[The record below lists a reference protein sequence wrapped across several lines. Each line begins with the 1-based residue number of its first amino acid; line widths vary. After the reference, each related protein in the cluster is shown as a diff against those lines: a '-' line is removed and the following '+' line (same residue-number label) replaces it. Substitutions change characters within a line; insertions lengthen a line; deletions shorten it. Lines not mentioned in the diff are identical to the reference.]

1 MVEFRRNY
9 PVDYVLAFSF
19 VFSIIYA
26 AVLSGLQVD
35 SFVDRDN
42 YLVYAEHS
50 SDILTR
56 YLSEGALSVIF
67 NEPVW
72 LFINIYLSSF
82 FLPDVVLR
90 IIIFFSAFFT
100 CFYVLRFKPKCFFV
114 LLFFLLLPQV
124 LKNNIIHLRQGL
136 AISFFLMG
144 WFSSRSGLRWTFMG
158 LSSLIH
164 ASFLFLFLLF
174 FVNQLFTIFRYSTGL
189 RVLLISLLSIAIG
202 GGGMWFAR
210 ILGAR
215 QGEGGQPF
223 SVSGLGFMFWL
234 AVAVLFYSQGKQFV
248 RDNGFAFS
256 ILLFYLLTYFL
267 LPVTARIFESGMIL
281 VLLAGLSLDSY
292 RKLSFFSALFF
303 YFCVQWYQRAGLPGF
318 GWGVEN
324 YL

>member
-9 PVDYVLAFSF
+9 SIDYVLAFSF
-19 VFSIIYA
+19 VFAIIYA

-35 SFVDRDN
+35 AFVDRDN
-42 YLVYAEHS
+42 YLVYAEYS
-50 SDILTR
+50 SDIFDR
-56 YLSEGALSVIF
+56 YVGEGPLFVIF
-67 NEPVW
+67 NEPAW
-72 LFINIYLSSF
+72 LLLNILLSSF

-100 CFYVLRFKPKCFFV
+100 CFYVLRFKAKYFFV

-144 WFSSRSGLRWTFMG
+144 WFSSRSGLRWIFMG
-158 LSSLIH
+158 LSCLIH
-164 ASFLFLFLLF
+164 ASFLFLILLF
-174 FVNQLFTIFRYSTGL
+174 FLNQLFTFFRYSTGL
-189 RVLLISLLSIAIG
+189 RILLIALLSITIG
-202 GGGMWFAR
+202 GGGMWLAR
-210 ILGAR
+210 VLGAR
-215 QGEGGQPF
+215 QGEAVQSF

-234 AVAVLFYSQGKQFV
+234 AVAVLFFSQGKQFL
-248 RDNGFAFS
+248 RDNWFAFS
-256 ILLFYLLTYFL
+256 ILLFYLLTYFF

-292 RKLSFFSALFF
+292 KKLSFFSALFF
-303 YFCVQWYQRAGLPGF
+303 YFCVQWYQHAGLPGF